1 MVFERIRELLS
12 KNRLPPGTG
21 ELLARVRDT
30 QELLRELD
38 SLVTRN
44 EVAVSKLNDELA
56 ALERLEAEE
65 REKVRSG
72 ALGPRSRASVLRRIL
87 RLRQQMDHIEDR
99 LKIHDRNIRLHLDLI
114 GVLKQ
119 IEAMSM
125 AGVKEEEVDALV
137 LRFSEELKSYQASL
151 TSGEVLRRRA
161 GEELELPGE
170 EELASLE
177 AEILAEQPER
187 GAEPAEAAREERRE
201 GEALEAEES

>member
-187 GAEPAEAAREERRE
+187 GKESAEAAREERRE

>member
-187 GAEPAEAAREERRE
+187 AEEPAEAAREERRE
-201 GEALEAEES
+201 GEALEAEE